1 MATTKAFEQQAL
13 AERLAAVEQ
22 RHAHVEG
29 VVNNMDQ
36 KLDKLIDAMS
46 SLVRIEERQ
55 QATGDRLAM
64 GAQTFQD
71 HESRLR
77 RVEQDIPNNLDKR
90 LSAIEMNMPGLKE
103 LRKWVIMGVLG
114 GLGMMGAAL
123 IKLVLIGG

>member
-1 MATTKAFEQQAL
+1 MNEFEQQAIIQ
-13 AERLAAVEQ
+13 RLAVVEQ
-22 RHAHVEG
+22 ENAHVKG

-55 QATGDRLAM
+55 QATGDRLAL

-77 RVEQDIPNNLDKR
+77 KVELDIPAGLDKR
-90 LSAIEMNMPGLKE
+90 LSAIEIAMPALKE
-103 LRKWVIMGVLG
+103 LRAWVVLGVLG

-123 IKLVLIGG
+123 VKLVLIGG

>member
-1 MATTKAFEQQAL
+1 MDRQVFEQQAL

-55 QATGDRLAM
+55 QATGDRLAL

-77 RVEQDIPNNLDKR
+77 KVELAMPDNLDKR
-90 LSAIEMNMPGLKE
+90 LSVIEIALPGLKE
-103 LRKWVIMGVLG
+103 LRTWVIMGVLG

-123 IKLVLIGG
+123 VKLVLVGG

>member
-1 MATTKAFEQQAL
+1 MGQNTFEQQAL

-55 QATGDRLAM
+55 QATGDRLAL

-77 RVEQDIPNNLDKR
+77 KVEVDLPENLDKR
-90 LSAIEMNMPGLKE
+90 LSAIEVAMPALKE
-103 LRKWVIMGVLG
+103 MRAWVVMGVLG

-123 IKLVLIGG
+123 VKLVLVGG

>member
-1 MATTKAFEQQAL
+1 MGQNTFEQQAL

-55 QATGDRLAM
+55 QATGDRLAQ

-71 HESRLR
+71 HESRIR
-77 RVEQDIPNNLDKR
+77 KIEVEMPENLDKR
-90 LSAIEMNMPGLKE
+90 LSSIEAKMPGLVE
-103 LRKWVIMGVLG
+103 MRAWVIMGVLG

-123 IKLVLIGG
+123 VKLVLVGG

>member
-1 MATTKAFEQQAL
+1 MYRQVFEQQAF

-29 VVNNMDQ
+29 AVSNMDQ
-36 KLDKLIDAMS
+36 KLDKIVDALS

-55 QATGDRLAM
+55 QATGDRLAL

-71 HESRLR
+71 HEARIR
-77 RVEQDIPNNLDKR
+77 KVELDMPNNLDHR
-90 LSAIEMNMPGLKE
+90 LSSIETNMPGLKE

-123 IKLVLIGG
+123 VKLVLVGG

>member
-1 MATTKAFEQQAL
+1 MTGSAFEQQAL
-13 AERLAAVEQ
+13 VERLVAVEQ

-55 QATGDRLAM
+55 QATGDRLAL

-71 HESRLR
+71 HEARLR
-77 RVEQDIPNNLDKR
+77 KVETEMPENLDKR
-90 LSAIEMNMPGLKE
+90 LSAIEVSMPALKE
-103 LRKWVIMGVLG
+103 MRTWVVMGLLG
-114 GLGMMGAAL
+114 GLGMMGTA
-123 IKLVLIGG
+123 IVKLVLLGG

>member
-1 MATTKAFEQQAL
+1 MDRQQVLEQQAL
-13 AERLAAVEQ
+13 AQRLAAVEQ

-29 VVNNMDQ
+29 VVQNMDQ

-77 RVEQDIPNNLDKR
+77 KVELAVPDNLDKR
-90 LSAIEMNMPGLKE
+90 LSVIEIALPGLKE

-114 GLGMMGAAL
+114 GLGMIGAAL
-123 IKLVLIGG
+123 LKLVLVGG

>member
-1 MATTKAFEQQAL
+1 MNEFEQQAFIQ
-13 AERLAAVEQ
+13 RLAVVEQ
-22 RHAHVEG
+22 ENAHVKG

-55 QATGDRLAM
+55 QATGDRLAI

-77 RVEQDIPNNLDKR
+77 KVEQEMPENLDKR
-90 LSAIEMNMPGLKE
+90 LSAIEVAMPGLKE
-103 LRKWVIMGVLG
+103 SRTWVVLG
-114 GLGMMGAAL
+114 ILSGLGMMGAAL
-123 IKLVLIGG
+123 AKLVLVGG